1 MLVDFA
7 AVRAGQITF
16 GDAVRNLQSADLRRA
31 LDELFRAVEAALTG
45 ASDATIAFTPHD
57 PEATDHSEQG
67 WPVSHIVAHV
77 TATLEDTLSGAA
89 MLARGVEI
97 KERLRYET
105 PWESLSTLQKVQ
117 ARLRESQRMTR
128 ALLDAWPDEP
138 HLELTVTLIP
148 QLGPVNAIGLGALGV
163 AHGQMH
169 IDQLRETVRQAN
181 AGQGS

>member
-1 MLVDFA
+1 MLVDLA

-16 GDAVRNLQSADLRRA
+16 ADAVRNLQSADLRRA
-31 LDELFRAVEAALTG
+31 LDELFRAVESALTG
-45 ASDATIAFTPHD
+45 ASDAAIFFTPHD
-57 PEATDHSEQG
+57 PEATDQSEQG

-117 ARLRESQRMTR
+117 ARLSESQRMSR
-128 ALLDAWPDEP
+128 AFLDAWPDEP
-138 HLELTVTLIP
+138 HLELTITPVP
-148 QLGPVNAIGLGALGV
+148 QLGPVNAIGLGTLGI

-169 IDQLRETVRQAN
+169 IDQIRETVRQATTR
-181 AGQGS
+181 Q